1 MTAAADGSADL
12 RSPLAPGRYRI
23 AIRDLVLPWQIGV
36 HRHEHGGT
44 QRVRMN
50 IWITCPEP
58 PNADADDYSEVVCYE
73 RIVADLRDLAARGH
87 VKLAETLAHRT
98 AMLCL
103 TDPRVE
109 EVLVRVEK
117 LDVLSDAASVGVE
130 LRRSRA
136 DG

>member
-1 MTAAADGSADL
+1 MGPDRDGEPGPIPA
-12 RSPLAPGRYRI
+12 GRYRI
-23 AIRDLVLPWQIGV
+23 AIRDLVLPWRIGV

-44 QRVRMN
+44 QRVRLN

-58 PNADADDYSEVVCYE
+58 SPIEADDYADVVCYE
-73 RIVADLRDLAARGH
+73 RIVAGLRDLAARGH

-103 TDPRVE
+103 ADPRVD

-117 LDVLSDAASVGVE
+117 LDVVPEAASVGVE
-130 LRRSRA
+130 LRRTRV